1 MNRKDKGNNQASARN
16 TWRRENRKGLLS
28 TFLSLLLFFVLN
40 TQIASGNDLPFKT
53 GESVKM
59 EVKFKYGV
67 VIKGGTFESRVD
79 LTSYGETPAI
89 KSTFLLN
96 TNSFFDGIY
105 KMRDTL
111 ISYADRQTII
121 PLHHWRSVNEGGKHF
136 FEEMTVHAHKSDY
149 SKVRV
154 VRTEKKKVKVD
165 KFLESNTP
173 GFDLPNLFIY
183 IRTLDYD
190 SLSIGQTLHFSTFFG
205 KRKTDIR
212 CTYKGQQVVEKS
224 KKLKY
229 KTRKFSFDIMDEA
242 FTESKNAIE
251 LWVSD
256 DENRLPIKLKAKL
269 KIGAAEGMI
278 TSYKGLKY
286 PFTAEVKLR

>member
-16 TWRRENRKGLLS
+16 LRQRGRERGLLPV
-28 TFLSLLLFFVLN
+28 FLCLLLLLV
-40 TQIASGNDLPFKT
+40 TSVQKVSGNDLPFKT

-67 VIKGGTFESRVD
+67 VIKGGTFESRID
-79 LTSYGETPAI
+79 LTSFQETPAI
-89 KSTFLLN
+89 KSTLLLN

-111 ISYADRQTII
+111 ISYADCNSII

-136 FEEMTVHAHKSDY
+136 FEEMTVHAHGDTY

-154 VRTEKKKVKVD
+154 IRTEKGKVKVD
-165 KFLESNTP
+165 KILESHTP

-183 IRTLDYD
+183 IRTLDYN
-190 SLSIGQTLHFSTFFG
+190 SLTIGQTFHFSSFFG

-242 FTESKNAIE
+242 FTESKDAIE
-251 LWVSD
+251 IWVSD

-269 KIGAAEGMI
+269 KIGAAEGLI

-286 PFTAEVKLR
+286 PFTAEVKLP